1 MNFKRVTN
9 NDNLA
14 GAVENIDGA
23 QKNKLETHIYGN
35 CLRKSDLIVLNNFSK
50 NGILQES
57 YAQKLAE

>member
-35 CLRKSDLIVLNNFSK
+35 CLRKSDLIVL
-50 NGILQES
+50 S
-57 YAQKLAE
+57 YYTRIIK